1 MKVLH
6 LGKFYPPARG
16 GMETILEL
24 ICDRTSA
31 AVRNRVLVASHNFT
45 LKEERH
51 GQVEVIRLPAIVKI
65 GAVAVC
71 PTLPF
76 RLAAERADLIVI
88 HEPNPMALLAYFLA
102 RPAGAVI
109 VWFHSEV
116 VRPSWRYR
124 LFYRPFLQFALERAA
139 RIIVASPSLA
149 ASAPQLREWQSKCV
163 VIPYG
168 LESARQ
174 HTSDQIA
181 QRASNIRSGE
191 SWPIV
196 LFVGR
201 LVRYKGV
208 DVLIEAM
215 RGISASAVIVGD
227 GPERRDLQNRARALG
242 LSDRVKFLGEVSDD
256 ELAALYRACDL
267 LVLPSVTRQEAFGLV
282 QLEAMAAGKPVISTD
297 LGTGAGWVNQHGETG
312 LVVAPGDAQALH
324 DAIRQLAADQARR
337 ESLGRAGRERAR
349 TVFTIDRMIDRA
361 LALYR
366 DVVGERV
373 KIGAPARTLT
383 AKRLLDLLLSGTGL
397 VLSSPVW
404 LLIGVLIKIEDG
416 GPVFFAQERVGQRG
430 RQFQALKFRSMIVD
444 AERFGARQSGEND
457 ARVTRLGRL
466 LRATAMDELPQLWN
480 IFRGDMSFVGPRAL
494 RPGEIEVNGTGTMEP
509 LEEVPGF
516 SARCAVKPGLTG
528 VAQIYA
534 SRDVLRRHKFRYDR
548 IYIGRQSL
556 WLDVRL
562 ILLSFWITFRGTW
575 ESRGRKF

>member
-6 LGKFYPPARG
+6 LGKFYPPSRG
-16 GMETILEL
+16 GMETILQL

-31 AVRNRVLVASHNFT
+31 AVRNTVLVANDNFT
-45 LKEERH
+45 LKQERH
-51 GQVEVIRLPAIVKI
+51 EDVQVIRLPAIAKI

-76 RLAAERADLIVI
+76 RLAAEPADLIVI

-102 RPAGAVI
+102 RPPGAVI

-124 LFYRPFLQFALERAA
+124 LFYRPFLRFALDRAA

-149 ASAPQLREWQSKCV
+149 SSSPQLREWQFKCV

-168 LESARQ
+168 LDNRREQ
-174 HTSDQIA
+174 TDQIA
-181 QRASNIRSGE
+181 RRATQIRSE
-191 SWPIV
+191 DARPIV

-208 DVLIEAM
+208 DVLLEAM
-215 RGISASAVIVGD
+215 RGVPARALIVGD
-227 GPERRDLQNRARALG
+227 GPERGDLLQRAESLG
-242 LSDRVKFLGEVSDD
+242 LSDRVKFPGDVSDE

-297 LGTGAGWVNQHGETG
+297 LGTGSGWVNQHGETG
-312 LVVAPGDAQALH
+312 LVVPPGDVQALH
-324 DAIRQLAADQARR
+324 DAIDQLMADPSRCAA
-337 ESLGRAGRERAR
+337 LGRAGRDRAR
-349 TVFTIDRMIDRA
+349 NVFAAGRMIDSM
-361 LALYR
+361 LTLY
-366 DVVGERV
+366 GEVASEPSCRPREQ
-373 KIGAPARTLT
+373 IT
-383 AKRLLDLLLSGTGL
+383 AKRLLDLLLSGAGL
-397 VLSSPVW
+397 ALSSPLW
-404 LLIGVLIKIEDG
+404 LVIGALIKLEDG
-416 GPVFFAQERVGQRG
+416 GPIFFSQERVGLGG
-430 RQFQALKFRSMIVD
+430 RRFQALKFRSMRVD
-444 AERFGARQSGEND
+444 AERLGAHQAGEHD

-480 IFRGDMSFVGPRAL
+480 IFHGDMSFVGPRAL
-494 RPGEIEVNGTGTMEP
+494 RPGEIEVNGTGEMER
-509 LEEVPGF
+509 LEDVPGF
-516 SARCAVKPGLTG
+516 TARCAVKPGLTG

-534 SRDVLRRHKFRYDR
+534 PRDVVRRQKFRYDR
-548 IYIGRQSL
+548 IYIGRRSL

-562 ILLSFWITFRGTW
+562 ILLSFWITSRGTW